1 MNNLNEHIN
10 RMKQLFGA
18 QHGIIKPLV
27 SEQSPFEDE
36 FDDFINKYSDN
47 NDYGASD
54 DVKNNTPQGS
64 SQYKK
69 DKPLFGDEGNEMI
82 NKPGSGRKL
91 QGSVNMVIK
100 NKTTGKTE
108 TPYNVL
114 GEDENWAEIAQRKLA
129 GEFVD
134 FDVRHYG
141 YYVIAEAV
149 KENYKEGDGLTIEFD
164 VPFVVNS
171 LEADG
176 PQNNVSLINR
186 TVSGSKTNIKVEAK
200 IVVENNFMFAVR
212 GVGKT
217 DKPSPFESGQFT
229 EFFFAVRFRR

>member
-1 MNNLNEHIN
+1 MQNLNEHIN
-10 RMKQLFGA
+10 RMKQLFGS

-27 SEQSPFEDE
+27 SEQDFDDE
-36 FDDFINKYSDN
+36 FDDLIAKS
-47 NDYGASD
+47 SPS
-54 DVKNNTPQGS
+54 KSTPETKMDEPKGI

-69 DKPLFGDEGNEMI
+69 DDPLFGDEGNEMI

-91 QGSVNMVIK
+91 QGSVNVVIK
-100 NKTTGKTE
+100 NRTTGKTE
-108 TPYNVL
+108 TPYNEL

-164 VPFVVNS
+164 VPFIVNS

-186 TVSGSKTNIKVEAK
+186 TVSGNKTNIKVEAK